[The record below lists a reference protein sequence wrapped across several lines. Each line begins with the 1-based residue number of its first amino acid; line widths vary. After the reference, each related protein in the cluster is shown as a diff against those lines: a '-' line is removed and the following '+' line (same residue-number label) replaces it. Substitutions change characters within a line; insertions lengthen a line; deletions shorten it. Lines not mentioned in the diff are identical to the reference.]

1 MPLIKP
7 KEPHILPSPEN
18 LEMIGSHKLK
28 MIISHNLE
36 VLGYLHGCGAV
47 ASHKPL
53 ILEEIG
59 QALLITSIQRA
70 NKQASFN
77 NRHASYCCLKA
88 FILN

>member
-1 MPLIKP
+1 MKVIMPLIKP

-28 MIISHNLE
+28 MISHNLE

-59 QALLITSIQRA
+59 QALLKPLHLQWVSH
-70 NKQASFN
+70 K
-77 NRHASYCCLKA
+77 
-88 FILN
+88 LNDV